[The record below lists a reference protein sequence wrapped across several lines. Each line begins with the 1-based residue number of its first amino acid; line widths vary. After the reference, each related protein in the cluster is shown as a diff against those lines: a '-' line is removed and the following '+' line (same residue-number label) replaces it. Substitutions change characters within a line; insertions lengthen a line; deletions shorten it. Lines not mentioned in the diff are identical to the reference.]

1 MIKYFNILLITL
13 IFTSCVSSTTIVDT
27 DDLYFR
33 KHIHDTT
40 AQIRR
45 HRSFYYIPSPG
56 LVTTYGWGYS
66 YGYPYHYHRPQT
78 IIVVPKQDNTNYGK
92 RPTREGTHQT
102 VPQRGRRNN

>member
-1 MIKYFNILLITL
+1 MVKFFIILSAL
-13 IFTSCVSSTTIVDT
+13 IFISCISTTTVVDT
-27 DDLYFR
+27 DDLYIR
-33 KHIHDTT
+33 KYAHDT
-40 AQIRR
+40 ARQ

-66 YGYPYHYHRPQT
+66 YGYPYHYYRPQT

-102 VPQRGRRNN
+102 TPQRGRRNN

>member
-1 MIKYFNILLITL
+1 MLKYISILLL
-13 IFTSCVSSTTIVDT
+13 ILTSCISTTTIVDT

-40 AQIRR
+40 AYIKR
-45 HRSFYYIPSPG
+45 HRSLYYIPSPG

-66 YGYPYHYHRPQT
+66 YGYPYHYYRPQT

-92 RPTREGTHQT
+92 RPSREGNYQ
-102 VPQRGRRNN
+102 PNIQRRGRN